1 MNTSEFLMISSAI
14 VPDRPV
20 MFFDDEAITFS
31 EFQERVNK
39 LANALSDQGV
49 VAGDRVAMM
58 QMLGKITPEQ
68 RQQMLFEQMAKQRQ
82 QMASGAKTNT
92 SSSSKM

>member
-58 QMLGKITPEQ
+58 RSTP
-68 RQQMLFEQMAKQRQ
+68 LIVWKFTSPPPSWTPSTCPST
-82 QMASGAKTNT
+82 SGPSLKNW
-92 SSSSKM
+92 SRC